1 MDYRDDV
8 YPDSKNSKNQRIDG
22 KIGTKRK
29 YYQENHSIYAA
40 YYGFSIYL
48 AIFSDRQTPSTDQAR
63 VKGLILP
70 MASMISGY
78 VTQVNVGLHSEV
90 KQGDTLFVIDREPY
104 EIALRI
110 AESNLEN
117 ATQSVSAG
125 TSAIKSAIARLN
137 RAKVNLDRSTKNW
150 ERTQRVITKH
160 VGALSEADKDRSEA
174 SYLNAIEQVVSAQAA
189 LDQQRA
195 ALGPT
200 DENNPNIKAVLNQ
213 IEKAQWDLSNTVIVA
228 PSDGIIES
236 FNIEKGYFARAGSS
250 LVTLISNQ
258 SIWIQANLKENNL
271 GNIKLGNEV
280 GLVFD
285 IKPGTVYKG
294 KVTSIA
300 YGVSTDRNNSGDL
313 PTVNSAQGW
322 LRDPQRFPVIIQ
334 IEDEDIIKR
343 LRQGSQAEVVVY
355 TGNNF
360 LLNGLASFRI
370 WLLSKLSYVR

>member
-1 MDYRDDV
+1 MIKS
-8 YPDSKNSKNQRIDG
+8 PKKGSA
-22 KIGTKRK
+22 TKAITR
-29 YYQENHSIYAA
+29 YTLLFTVLIFIWN
-40 YYGFSIYL
+40 
-48 AIFSDRQTPSTDQAR
+48 IFSDRLTPSTDQAR

-70 MASMISGY
+70 MAPMVSGY

-90 KQGDTLFVIDREPY
+90 KQGDTLFLIDKEPF

-117 ATQSVSAG
+117 ATQSVDAG
-125 TSAIKSAIARLN
+125 TSAIKSAVARLN
-137 RAKVNLDRSTKNW
+137 RAKVNLDRASKNW

-174 SYLNAIEQVVSAQAA
+174 SYLNAVEQVVSAQAA

-213 IEKAQWDLSNTVIVA
+213 IEKAQWDLSNTAIVA
-228 PSDGIIES
+228 PSEGIIES
-236 FNIEKGYFARAGSS
+236 FNIEKGYFARAGNS
-250 LVTLISNQ
+250 LVTLVSNQ
-258 SIWIQANLKENNL
+258 DIWIQANLKENNL
-271 GNIKLGNEV
+271 GNIEIGDEV
-280 GLVFD
+280 SIVFD
-285 IKPGTVYKG
+285 IRPGKVYKG
-294 KVTSIA
+294 AVSSVA
-300 YGVSTDRNNSGDL
+300 YGVSTDRTNSGDL
-313 PTVNSAQGW
+313 PTVNSSQGW

-334 IEDEDIIKR
+334 IDNSEIIKE

-360 LLNGLASFRI
+360 VLNGLAAFRI